1 MEGKPT
7 SERSELSGL
16 DALPASADL
25 DPVLCGDID
34 IRIGRD
40 GTWFYHGSPIG
51 RKPLVRLFAS
61 VLRREADGE
70 YWMVTPVERARI
82 RVDDAPFVA
91 VAMTVLGSGRD
102 QCLQFHTNV
111 DATVVAGLPHPL
123 RVTIDAES
131 GEPSPYVMIDAVRG
145 LEALVART
153 VFYDL
158 VELAEEDTMGA
169 LGVWSAGTF
178 FVLGS
183 AAEENI

>member
-1 MEGKPT
+1 
-7 SERSELSGL
+7 
-16 DALPASADL
+16 
-25 DPVLCGDID
+25 
-34 IRIGRD
+34 
-40 GTWFYHGSPIG
+40 
-51 RKPLVRLFAS
+51 
-61 VLRREADGE
+61 
-70 YWMVTPVERARI
+70 MVTPVERARI

-91 VAMTVLGSGRD
+91 VAMTVLGNGRD